1 MINLMNIYHIIEN
14 FIKHLDDQTTTYII
28 LILTCV
34 VLFGS
39 KLNNLLL
46 YLNLYLSWK
55 IYEVIKVSQNFKSQE
70 KPNNWF

>member
-14 FIKHLDDQTTTYII
+14 FIKYLDDQTTTYII
-28 LILTCV
+28 LILTCI

-39 KLNNLLL
+39 KLNNLVL

-55 IYEVIKVSQNFKSQE
+55 IYEFIKVSQNFKSQE